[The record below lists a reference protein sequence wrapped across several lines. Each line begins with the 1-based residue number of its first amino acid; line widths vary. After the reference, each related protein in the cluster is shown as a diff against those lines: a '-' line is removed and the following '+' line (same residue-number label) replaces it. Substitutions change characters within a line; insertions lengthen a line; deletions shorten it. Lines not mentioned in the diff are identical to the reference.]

1 MSREM
6 NSLLFKER
14 TKRFAIEI
22 IRMVETLPRTRTAD
36 IIGRQLIRSGTSIGA
51 NYRAACRSRSRA
63 DMIAKLKIVEEEG
76 DETLYWMELLQELG
90 LISPSILERHIS
102 EANQIVAM
110 IVRSIKT
117 LRTTPGKYEP

>member
-22 IRMVETLPRTRTAD
+22 IRMVETLPRTGAAD

-76 DETLYWMELLQELG
+76 DETLYWMELLRDIG
-90 LISPSILERHIS
+90 LIAPSVLERHMS

-117 LRTTPGKYEP
+117 LRSTPG

>member
-6 NSLLFKER
+6 TSLLFKER

-22 IRMVETLPRTRTAD
+22 IRMVETLPRTRAAD

-90 LISPSILERHIS
+90 LIAPSILERHIR

-117 LRTTPGKYEP
+117 LRSTP

>member
-1 MSREM
+1 MSRDM

-22 IRMVETLPRTRTAD
+22 IRLVEMLPRTRTAD

-76 DETLYWMELLQELG
+76 DETLYWMELLGELG
-90 LISPSILERHIS
+90 IVGEADLNEKIG

-110 IVRSIKT
+110 TVRSIKT
-117 LRTTPGKYEP
+117 LRGTTDKG